1 MFLKLSAPNL
11 ASLFCIFFS
20 VMAACTL
27 FFLRNRR
34 AFIVWLALSYLMMS
48 MAFFVLFLLN
58 TRLIIH
64 APHFYKTGAIFSLL
78 YMPFSYMYVRAA
90 VSKKRPGKFFFLH
103 FVPVCIY
110 IMDYMPFFLSS
121 GTYKLACLQ
130 EDMQHSSSF
139 FEFSRGVFLT
149 STFYRVLFA
158 MIPLYWFVQLYMLIK
173 LSYKTHPFFRQEN
186 EYWVKWILFYLIFQV
201 TVLLPVFL
209 IYLSGDTVY
218 LFKVSYIFAI
228 NSCMFIILAL
238 FVHPGIANVKDRSSH
253 FTETGTPGK
262 QTTADELPD
271 EIQKLKAPND
281 DKGGIYPLK
290 PLQKLSRKQIAQM
303 KYEIESLLQR
313 HQPFLKHGYTLQE
326 MATSLSY
333 PLYQLSALINQEY
346 GSNFNEL
353 INKYRIEYAVDI
365 IKQGKFQNLN
375 INGLANQC
383 GFNNRNSFTTAFKK
397 FTGVTPSEYFKL
409 HDS

>member
-1 MFLKLSAPNL
+1 M
-11 ASLFCIFFS
+11 
-20 VMAACTL
+20 
-27 FFLRNRR
+27 
-34 AFIVWLALSYLMMS
+34 IVH
-48 MAFFVLFLLN
+48 V
-58 TRLIIH
+58 
-64 APHFYKTGAIFSLL
+64 PHFYKTGAIFTLL
-78 YMPFSYMYVRAA
+78 YMPFSYMYVRVV
-90 VSKKRPGKFFFLH
+90 VSKKRPGKYFFLH

-110 IMDYMPFFLSS
+110 ILDYLPFFLSS
-121 GTYKLACLQ
+121 GAHKLACLQ
-130 EDMQHSSSF
+130 EDLRHSSSF
-139 FEFSRGVFLT
+139 FEFSQGVLLP
-149 STFYRVLFA
+149 SSFYRVLFA
-158 MIPLYWFVQLYMLIK
+158 MIPLYWLAQLYMLIK

-186 EYWVKWILFYLIFQV
+186 EYWVKWILFYLIYQV

-209 IYLSGDTVY
+209 IYLSGDTAY

-228 NSCMFIILAL
+228 NSCMFIILSL
-238 FVHPGIANVKDRSSH
+238 FVHPGISNVKDRPSDI
-253 FTETGTPGK
+253 TET
-262 QTTADELPD
+262 
-271 EIQKLKAPND
+271 KLKTPVDEKA
-281 DKGGIYPLK
+281 GIYPMK

-397 FTGVTPSEYFKL
+397 FTGITPSEYFKL
-409 HDS
+409 HAS